1 MKIRTLL
8 AVCSLALLTA
18 GFAQEDQVPYV
29 TPTPRPT
36 PTPTPT
42 PRPKKPTPTPEPPGK
57 IEGMPIAR
65 GSGYLGIAV
74 VGGNFKLTF
83 YDAKKK
89 PVAPDVSRAALRW
102 PVTYKLGE
110 ERVVLNPASD
120 GKSLT
125 AGKFIRPP
133 LTFKLYITLLTEGA
147 DEGAGETFAVDFR
160 G

>member
-1 MKIRTLL
+1 LL
-8 AVCSLALLTA
+8 ALCSLALLTA
-18 GFAQEDQVPYV
+18 GLAQEDQVPYA
-29 TPTPRPT
+29 TPTPRPA

-42 PRPKKPTPTPEPPGK
+42 PRPKKPTPTPEPMGK
-57 IEGMPIAR
+57 IDGMTIAR
-65 GSGYLGIAV
+65 GSGYLGLAV
-74 VGGNFKLTF
+74 VEGNFKLTF
-83 YDAKKK
+83 YNARKN

-110 ERVVLNPASD
+110 ERAVLNLAAD

-125 AGKFIRPP
+125 TGKFVRPP

-147 DEGAGETFAVDFR
+147 DESAGESFVVDFR